1 MKKIFILT
9 TVLFFYCNF
18 LFAASIT
25 EELTQLNNLYKEGA
39 ITKEEFSK
47 AKSLLLKS
55 NISNDPQETKKVD
68 KKDKNKKIDK
78 KEKKKKLVETSKK
91 DKKKTKITTN
101 EDLTKSYMH
110 IDELP
115 QLGSFVS
122 IKEAPIDMF
131 ETKSKHFSPKVKEA
145 QEKMYMTFVQKKGLM
160 EKYPE
165 NLFKA
170 MGYFEFFYMEQL
182 RKKQKNIAKFSETWP
197 KISNSVRKD
206 IKSLYSLNQARKT
219 MRESLGLTLND
230 DVDVALER
238 FMLMHN
244 FLSQAK
250 KETIK
255 LTTEDKYLRKNSK
268 KFNTSLSNIQKNAK
282 LRKETRISE
291 KEFKKNFQKEV
302 KRAKIALKMLS
313 KKGKNTNFYKTIDKA
328 FIESIENY
336 SDLEV
341 LYESTIFITGIIK
354 EVEKNIIPKK
364 YKQNMENVSAENL
377 PESEQ
382 TILAAVSIS
391 MKMQKDHKKN
401 LFHNSML
408 NLSNNGIDVNKYVV
422 EILGNGFDLKSVS
435 MTFDE
440 FEKMKLWASR
450 DWAKSWKGKLPE
462 EIKDTDGNIIEFTDQ
477 NIEDLKAQLAINTF
491 NEMISFDQSEL
502 GGVNDSIREI
512 AMEIKSSG
520 GFNIKDFLNQDFSIS
535 LTNYSKLVGNN
546 WGIDINDFKDLTRAV
561 NEMDGTNMTPEEYSK
576 HWESADHW
584 GDSGLSWGD
593 ITRGVDLI
601 DQVGSFEAA
610 TVLSELG
617 ASLQDVADTISQA
630 AAIGVSTDLEAAA
643 QGLGY
648 GSFADAVAAYNAEHG
663 TNYTVESAK
672 EALGQ

>member
-1 MKKIFILT
+1 MNKILIFTIISFFFCKIL
-9 TVLFFYCNF
+9 L
-18 LFAASIT
+18 AASIT

-47 AKSLLLKS
+47 AKSLLLKT
-55 NISNDPQETKKVD
+55 NNKEPKEI
-68 KKDKNKKIDK
+68 KKIDK
-78 KEKKKKLVETSKK
+78 KEKNKKINNKEKKKKSDEISKEV
-91 DKKKTKITTN
+91 KKKTKITTN

-110 IDELP
+110 IDELT

-131 ETKSKHFSPKVKEA
+131 QTESKHFAPKVKEA
-145 QEKMYMTFVQKKGLM
+145 QQKMYMTFVQKKGLM

-182 RKKQKNIAKFSETWP
+182 RKKQQNLEKFKKTWP
-197 KISNSVRKD
+197 KISNQVRKD

-255 LTTEDKYLRKNSK
+255 LTAEEKYLRKHSK

-291 KEFKKNFQKEV
+291 KEFKKNFQKEI
-302 KRAKIALKMLS
+302 KKAKLSLKMLS
-313 KKGKNTNFYKTIDKA
+313 KKGKNANFYKTIDKA
-328 FIESIENY
+328 FIETIENY

-341 LYESTIFITGIIK
+341 LYESTIFITGLVK
-354 EVEKNIIPKK
+354 DVEKNIIPKK

-391 MKMQKDHKKN
+391 MKMQKDHKKD

-440 FEKMKLWASR
+440 FEKMRLWASR
-450 DWAKSWKGKLPE
+450 DWAKSWKGKLPV
-462 EIKDTDGNIIEFTDQ
+462 EIKDTDGNIIEFSDQ

-546 WGIDINDFKDLTRAV
+546 WGIDIDDFKDLTRAV
-561 NEMDGTNMTPEEYSK
+561 NEMEGTNMSPEEYSQA
-576 HWESADHW
+576 WENADHW

-643 QGLGY
+643 QGLGF

-663 TNYTVESAK
+663 TNYTVESAR